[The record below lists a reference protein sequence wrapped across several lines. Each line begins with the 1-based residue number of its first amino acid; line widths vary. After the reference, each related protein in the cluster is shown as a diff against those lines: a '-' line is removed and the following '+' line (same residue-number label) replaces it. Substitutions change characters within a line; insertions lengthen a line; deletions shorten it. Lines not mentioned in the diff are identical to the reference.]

1 MKKLYAVILLLAI
14 LTALFAGCT
23 GATPD
28 EVLEASTAIS
38 VEDVNWTIPVEIDGG
53 ESTTYTI
60 AQAKEHELTKT
71 YCSFRYAATE
81 SVDSPQVTTAIF
93 EGVKVKDFLADIG
106 YPDAKGL
113 TVYHSHTDYYK
124 VPFEYGEELIQD
136 DGTVLAWIQ
145 NKTEIIKNSSTFVA
159 FAATNGGVNDFCSS
173 ITKIVVHP

>member
-28 EVLEASTAIS
+28 EVLEASTAIG
-38 VEDVNWTIPVEIDGG
+38 VEDVNWTITVEIDGG

-60 AQAKEHELTKT
+60 AQAKEHELTKV

-173 ITKIVVHP
+173 ITKIIVHP